1 MRTLAIGDI
10 HGCFKALQAVVAA
23 AQISSDDNI
32 VTLGDY
38 VDRGPEVPE
47 VLAWLRTRYQ
57 LGRLTPLLG
66 NHEIMMRASR
76 KDESVREEW
85 LEFGGRMTLEAYA
98 SDAEKPALEDI
109 PSEDWFFIEEHC
121 VPFHETETHI
131 FVHAGLHPNLPLS
144 RQYEQVLFWDRPR
157 VHAPHCSGKTMIC
170 GHTPQENGYPVHH
183 GHAICIDTGVYLE
196 EGWLTCLD
204 VETGEYWQGNQAG
217 NSRHWQLDTC
227 S

>member
-57 LGRLTPLLG
+57 LGCLTPLLG

-76 KDESVREEW
+76 KDESLREEW
-85 LEFGGRMTLEAYA
+85 LEFGGTPL
-98 SDAEKPALEDI
+98 
-109 PSEDWFFIEEHC
+109 
-121 VPFHETETHI
+121 I
-131 FVHAGLHPNLPLS
+131 FGGLKHLYSFPVFGSILAVVLS
-144 RQYEQVLFWDRPR
+144 
-157 VHAPHCSGKTMIC
+157 SN
-170 GHTPQENGYPVHH
+170 PQ
-183 GHAICIDTGVYLE
+183 
-196 EGWLTCLD
+196 
-204 VETGEYWQGNQAG
+204 
-217 NSRHWQLDTC
+217 
-227 S
+227 